1 MLFRRS
7 LLTMMVLAVTL
18 VLSGCG
24 SGEEADPTPEA
35 GVTAEEILAAASTR
49 LSETQSLR
57 FSLDIE
63 GETYIDNAGTIRLV
77 AARGD
82 LARPDKVAVDFQVQ
96 LFGTG
101 TVTIK
106 MITIGSESWT
116 TDLLTGE
123 WSTAPPEFGYN
134 PSVLYDNQEGL
145 GPVMGRLRDPV
156 LHGLEDLDGT
166 EVYRVSGTSSQ
177 ETMGPI
183 TSNTM
188 TGEPVGLELWIDAAN
203 WNLHR
208 VVVREPES
216 SGKDEP
222 ATWTMNLSNH
232 DEQVSIEPPI

>member
-1 MLFRRS
+1 MFLRRS

-24 SGEEADPTPEA
+24 PGEEADTTPEA
-35 GVTAEEILAAASTR
+35 ESTAEEILAAASAR

-145 GPVMGRLRDPV
+145 GPVMGRLQDPV
-156 LHGLEDLDGT
+156 LHGVEDLDGT
-166 EVYRVSGTSSQ
+166 EVYRVSGTASQ

-208 VVVREPES
+208 VVVTEPES

>member
-1 MLFRRS
+1 MLLRRF
-7 LLTMMVLAVTL
+7 LLSIIVGVVSVVLV
-18 VLSGCG
+18 GCG
-24 SGEEADPTPEA
+24 SGGEADPTQEPEI
-35 GVTAEEILAAASTR
+35 TAEEILAAASAR
-49 LSETQSLR
+49 MAETQSLR

-63 GETYIDNAGTIRLV
+63 GETYIDSAGTIRLV

-106 MITIGSESWT
+106 MITIGSDSWT
-116 TDLLTGE
+116 TDLVTGE

-145 GPVMGRLRDPV
+145 GPVMGRLQNPV
-156 LHGLEDLDGT
+156 LHGREDLEGT
-166 EVYRVSGTSSQ
+166 EVYRVSGTGSQ

-188 TGEPVGLELWIDAAN
+188 TGEPVGLELWIDATN

-208 VVVREPES
+208 VVVKEPES

-222 ATWTMNLSNH
+222 ATWTLNLSNH